1 MAYWVVIVDDDSIAL
16 RHAKNLLSEEGMRVS
31 CMRSGRDLLKFM
43 ESNSPDL
50 ILLDILMPEM
60 DGFECFH
67 QMRQAEQEKGKT
79 ATPVIFVT
87 GDNDSKN
94 ERRSLKYGASDFVHK
109 PFDRDVLISR
119 INNTIENYKTIE
131 QLTENASVDKL
142 TGFLN
147 KSSGTKKIAQMCE
160 NCVGAMVLFDLDN
173 FKLVNDIYGHD
184 MGDQVL
190 VAFSELMRLNTRAE
204 DIISRIGGD
213 EFLSFFRDITQRQD
227 IRSLTRR
234 LNEQLLNRCIEL
246 AGQDFDIPI
255 GISAGVAFAPEHSS
269 DYATL
274 FRYADSAMYRA
285 KQNGKHGVEV
295 FDISTLAQIQEK
307 VGSLDDEMEH
317 ITRIMAERGK
327 ADAAMV
333 LGKDV
338 FIYLYQFATR
348 LLRKYK
354 KNASK
359 MLISLSAEGEV
370 EDFSAMSAC
379 FLDIMQ
385 KNLRSNDIMVQL
397 KADQFFALLPD
408 ITEAETQILRK
419 NIFDAWEKTGRTNE
433 VTLHCTIENMTY
445 LE

>member
-1 MAYWVVIVDDDSIAL
+1 MI
-16 RHAKNLLSEEGMRVS
+16 
-31 CMRSGRDLLKFM
+31 
-43 ESNSPDL
+43 
-50 ILLDILMPEM
+50 
-60 DGFECFH
+60 
-67 QMRQAEQEKGKT
+67 
-79 ATPVIFVT
+79 
-87 GDNDSKN
+87 
-94 ERRSLKYGASDFVHK
+94 
-109 PFDRDVLISR
+109 
-119 INNTIENYKTIE
+119 
-131 QLTENASVDKL
+131 
-142 TGFLN
+142 
-147 KSSGTKKIAQMCE
+147 
-160 NCVGAMVLFDLDN
+160 
-173 FKLVNDIYGHD
+173 
-184 MGDQVL
+184 
-190 VAFSELMRLNTRAE
+190 
-204 DIISRIGGD
+204 
-213 EFLSFFRDITQRQD
+213 
-227 IRSLTRR
+227 
-234 LNEQLLNRCIEL
+234 
-246 AGQDFDIPI
+246 
-255 GISAGVAFAPEHSS
+255 
-269 DYATL
+269 
-274 FRYADSAMYRA
+274 
-285 KQNGKHGVEV
+285 
-295 FDISTLAQIQEK
+295 
-307 VGSLDDEMEH
+307 GSLDDEMEH

-419 NIFDAWEKTGRTNE
+419 KIFDAWEKTGRANE